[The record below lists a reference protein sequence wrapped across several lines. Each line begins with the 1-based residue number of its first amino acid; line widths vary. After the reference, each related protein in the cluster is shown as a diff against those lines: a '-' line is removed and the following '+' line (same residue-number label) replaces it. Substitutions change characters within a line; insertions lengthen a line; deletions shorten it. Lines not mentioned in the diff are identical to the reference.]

1 MANQKH
7 YSLQKKHLWILPVAF
22 IALLGVITHA
32 SISSY
37 SLERKISNFLEMP
50 SEESDLLSGTLGM
63 GQSVTIPLNL
73 EVITMPRDGAYNSS
87 SPNNDGFAVV
97 LKKACHIALGQYP
110 QTFGW
115 FMPFPF
121 LIPFAVHLGMVWIL
135 RMSARL
141 GQFWEDLYQS
151 DRSFGK
157 HALFAALYA
166 YLIMVFFQSARMFWG
181 SEAWDGA
188 YFVSYQYGWPAFY
201 LFLGLCIAMY
211 LYCVIGTAG
220 LQVRREPTAKKQ
232 TCIKCGYGTEGVG
245 RCPECDLE
253 VGAFI
258 DSKWRVNHWYLA
270 GMFIITFFSPVFVS
284 SVYSVLG

>member
-1 MANQKH
+1 MINKNGVCL
-7 YSLQKKHLWILPVAF
+7 SIVAF
-22 IALLGVITHA
+22 IAFLGVITHA
-32 SISSY
+32 SIASY
-37 SLERKISNFLEMP
+37 SLERKISSFLEMP

-63 GQSVTIPLNL
+63 ARSVTIPLNL
-73 EVITMPRDGAYNSS
+73 EVITMPRDGSYNPS

-97 LKKACHIALGQYP
+97 LNKAYHIALGQYP

-115 FMPFPF
+115 YMPFPF

-135 RMSARL
+135 PMSARF
-141 GQFWEDLYQS
+141 GQGWKASYQS

-157 HALFAALYA
+157 HALIAAVYA
-166 YLIMVFFQSARMFWG
+166 YLITVFFQSSRMIWG

-211 LYCVIGTAG
+211 LYCVISTAG
-220 LQVRREPTAKKQ
+220 LQVRRKSSAKKQ
-232 TCIKCGYGTEGVG
+232 TCIKCGYGTEGVD